1 MQPDS
6 HDAGKLWEMRRAAQ
20 DALEMAEGLTLD
32 DLKADKKS
40 RYAISKA
47 IEVIGEEAGDVS
59 KPFRAAHKE
68 LDWDALIGM
77 RHRLVHD
84 YVRIRWE
91 RVWKLLQGDLPALV
105 ATLDRLIPPDP
116 EDAGA
121 R

>member
-20 DALEMAEGLTLD
+20 DALEMAEGLTLEG
-32 DLKADKKS
+32 LRADKKS

-59 KPFRAAHKE
+59 KTFRLAHRE
-68 LDWDALIGM
+68 IDWDGLIGM

-84 YVRIRWE
+84 YVRVRWE
-91 RVWKLLQGDLPALV
+91 RVWKLLQTEIPALIV
-105 ATLDRLIPPDP
+105 KLDRIIPPDP
-116 EDAGA
+116 GDVEVT
-121 R
+121 